1 MPSLEEAQAFPW
13 TEREKREVI
22 ASRNMIIGS
31 PATAKA
37 RIDALVENY
46 AADEVMVLTI
56 APDYAART
64 RSYELLAA
72 AYAQAASGIASK
84 VG

>member
-1 MPSLEEAQAFPW
+1 
-13 TEREKREVI
+13 
-22 ASRNMIIGS
+22 MIIGS
-31 PATAKA
+31 SATVKA
-37 RIDALVENY
+37 RIDALAENY

-72 AYAQAASGIASK
+72 
-84 VG
+84 